1 MCAIIH
7 LPAGAKIDFEKLKNC
22 VHNNWHSY
30 GLVTKIDGKLDI
42 RRVVPKSGE
51 VDPEEVAEALEKDE
65 EFERFLH
72 LRHNTAGA
80 TTLKNCH
87 PFDVY
92 YSEGRQV
99 VFMHNGTFGEYK
111 PKRFNDKNVLED
123 DPNGPSDSITFA
135 EENITPLLV
144 RSDGDIEDA
153 YFQKVIRKFWSGG
166 NRGCLISSNQ
176 DAWFIGDDW
185 KTLKLGP
192 DKEELKASNDLY
204 FDKVVRGPEKDRID
218 ALVAKLREEE
228 KAKRKD
234 KHEEKGKFTEQNRRM
249 SVLHNNVGT
258 ASTFQSAV
266 QLPLAMLKDFD
277 FTQPSL
283 SLLSESTVNIC
294 NDWDV
299 YDREHLVSLA
309 CLTKDEWEQMYQD
322 KTTAIFVMDYL
333 SSDYGSLYAE
343 HRDLEE
349 KLERQAKEFE
359 EKSKKQ
365 EKHIQELALKLKGVR

>member
-1 MCAIIH
+1 MCVIIH
-7 LPAGAKIDFEKLKNC
+7 LPAGSKIDFDKLKNAC
-22 VHNNWHSY
+22 HNNWHSY
-30 GLVTKIDGKLDI
+30 GLVTRIDGKLDI
-42 RRVVPKSGE
+42 RRVLPKSGE
-51 VDPEEVAEALEKDE
+51 VDPEEVQEAIEKDE

-99 VFMHNGTFGEYK
+99 VFMHNGTFNEYK
-111 PKRFNDKNVLED
+111 PKRFDDKGKMED
-123 DPNGPSDSITFA
+123 DPNGPSDSVTFA

-144 RSDGDIEDA
+144 RSNGDIEDN
-153 YFQKVIRKFWSGG
+153 YFQRVVRRFWSSG
-166 NRGCLISSNQ
+166 NRGCLISSDQNP
-176 DAWFIGDDW
+176 WFIGDDW
-185 KTLKLGP
+185 KTLKIG
-192 DKEELKASNDLY
+192 EGGAELRASNDLY

-228 KAKRKD
+228 KAKRKE
-234 KHEEKGKFTEQNRRM
+234 KHEEKGKFTDNNRRM
-249 SVLHNNVGT
+249 SVLHNTST

-277 FTQPSL
+277 FKKPSL
-283 SLLSESTVNIC
+283 SLLSESPVNIC

-299 YDREHLVSLA
+299 YDRDHLVSLA
-309 CLTKDEWEQMYQD
+309 NFTKDEWEQVYGD
-322 KTTAIFVMDYL
+322 KQTAIFVMDYL
-333 SSDYGSLYAE
+333 SSDYGCLYAE
-343 HRDLEE
+343 AKELEE
-349 KLERQAKEFE
+349 KLERQKKEFE

-365 EKHIQELALKLKGVR
+365 EKHIQELSLKLKGVK